1 MRFTGHCHP
10 PPHARHPGLRHTW
23 GAPARCAAAGL
34 PHRSSRRTPV
44 TPLSDQDA
52 DWGRPGHLAGFS
64 FSRGSPSPSRPTRR
78 RVGAAWP
85 PGAASHRARLQ
96 AGDRAASCVQP
107 APRPAPS
114 SVPQRLRHP
123 HSSLTASRTARYPL
137 PRGVCKT
144 VSCVSS
150 WGPPALRGLSPLWGR
165 GTDAGR
171 PLDRSFGRH
180 ARRRAPPPRELGP
193 RRPPFFPRGSL
204 SSRTRSRPAAASGQ
218 RWRWGSD
225 AGLSTTSVSRAGAGG
240 LWLGTSPRRRPRC
253 SPHIDPPTLLPL
265 RCPPDLS
272 PAWLRPR
279 ALGPHALGCSSPDAP
294 WVGPAAGEGPASCP
308 LCLVMG
314 SRAGRHRTPSSEAR
328 GARWVPRRLSRICGP
343 CGWPLSV
350 PHRLGAPTAPAPTP
364 TPSAPRVCSP
374 APRAPPVT
382 SGQKRP
388 RLRSPL
394 VSPEGPDGAPAQSA
408 RHGRWPPCRIPP
420 LWGQRG
426 RVARPPR
433 TSSN

>member
-1 MRFTGHCHP
+1 MP
-10 PPHARHPGLRHTW
+10 
-23 GAPARCAAAGL
+23 
-34 PHRSSRRTPV
+34 
-44 TPLSDQDA
+44 
-52 DWGRPGHLAGFS
+52 
-64 FSRGSPSPSRPTRR
+64 
-78 RVGAAWP
+78 
-85 PGAASHRARLQ
+85 
-96 AGDRAASCVQP
+96 
-107 APRPAPS
+107 
-114 SVPQRLRHP
+114 
-123 HSSLTASRTARYPL
+123 
-137 PRGVCKT
+137 
-144 VSCVSS
+144 
-150 WGPPALRGLSPLWGR
+150 
-165 GTDAGR
+165 
-171 PLDRSFGRH
+171 
-180 ARRRAPPPRELGP
+180 
-193 RRPPFFPRGSL
+193 
-204 SSRTRSRPAAASGQ
+204 
-218 RWRWGSD
+218 
-225 AGLSTTSVSRAGAGG
+225 AGLSTGASAATPGGGRPRPACSALGVPPSSHAGPCRPGPGRGRPRLPASVSGGAVTLACPPLVSLEQELAGCGWGRALGGAHAVPPT
-240 LWLGTSPRRRPRC
+240 LT
-253 SPHIDPPTLLPL
+253 PPTLLPL

-328 GARWVPRRLSRICGP
+328 GARWVPRRLTRICGP

-408 RHGRWPPCRIPP
+408 RHGRWPPCQIPP